1 MNESIYTELQKRL
14 PHSRILPDEPLSEH
28 TTFRIGGPADFLVQ
42 PSDEEEIAKA
52 AAFCKAESIP
62 FYVIGNGSNL
72 LAADQGFRGVILQ
85 LGRSWS
91 DVKVSGSRID
101 AQSGAM
107 LVGIARTA
115 FEASLTGLE
124 FASGIPGT
132 LGGGVRMNAGA
143 YGGEMKDV
151 VRSVRMLSADGQIE
165 EYPGSRMEFGYR
177 TSIAESGEWIILA
190 SCLELIEGD
199 PAKIRARMEEL
210 RDQRNAKQPL
220 EKPSAGSTFK
230 RPAGYFAGKLI
241 QDAGLRGFRIGG
253 AQVSEKHCGFVINAG
268 GASAADVRALMHH
281 VQKTVYEQSGVFL
294 EPEVRMI
301 GEFDDGLELSAHRE
315 AGPAV
320 QAIEKENCGGS
331 EAGV

>member
-132 LGGGVRMNAGA
+132 LGGG
-143 YGGEMKDV
+143 
-151 VRSVRMLSADGQIE
+151 GQIE

-253 AQVSEKHCGFVINAG
+253 GRV
-268 GASAADVRALMHH
+268 
-281 VQKTVYEQSGVFL
+281 
-294 EPEVRMI
+294 
-301 GEFDDGLELSAHRE
+301 
-315 AGPAV
+315 
-320 QAIEKENCGGS
+320 
-331 EAGV
+331 